1 MIKINVRVKEK
12 YLIYR
17 LYKVVKVA
25 KVKKIYKF
33 KVCLYPVYLLVRKII
48 NS

>member
-25 KVKKIYKF
+25 KVRYISLKC
-33 KVCLYPVYLLVRKII
+33 VCIQYTY
-48 NS
+48 